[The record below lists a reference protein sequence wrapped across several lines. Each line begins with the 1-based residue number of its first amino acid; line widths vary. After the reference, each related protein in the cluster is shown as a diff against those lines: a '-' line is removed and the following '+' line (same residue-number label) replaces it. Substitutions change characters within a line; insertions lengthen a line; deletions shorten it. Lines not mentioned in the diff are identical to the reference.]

1 MTVRHAVRL
10 AGLATLVLLAMLLPV
25 TEALAQ
31 MAEDNLA
38 SGPIDAFRQAALA
51 AQGRIAGA
59 LTTTF
64 WSLALIELAFTL
76 VVLAL
81 HEASMEAFAKELVLR
96 VLFIGFFWT
105 LVLNGAGW
113 VNAIVATFADLGAQA
128 GGIAQG
134 GLSPDDIVDT
144 AVDMMKLATFE
155 FSVTDFGTSLALLF
169 ASGISFIAMLIMAG
183 NLALVL
189 VEFYIVGYGGIVLL
203 GLGGSRW
210 TSNYAVAYLKY
221 AVAIGMRIFIFYLLT
236 GIGYSIIRAQV
247 ESQLEI
253 NLGQFW
259 SLAGFAVVLCIVS
272 TRAPDAVTG
281 LLNGVSTSASI
292 GAIQAA
298 RAAGTV
304 ASGGS
309 AGLASAAGG
318 AMAAAQAARLG
329 SVQSGSTSL
338 NAAANLARAG
348 AAEIKASLTGR
359 PTSGSVFPGQ
369 GTVGGRMASSLE
381 SQAAKLRARSG
392 EGGADASPASGAP
405 AASGSTSGA
414 PSGGPKRASGSGSK
428 GSDG

>member
-1 MTVRHAVRL
+1 MTARHAVRL
-10 AGLATLVLLAMLLPV
+10 AGLATLVVLATLLPV

-31 MAEDNLA
+31 IAEDNLP

-64 WSLALIELAFTL
+64 WSLALIELTFTL

-113 VNAIVATFADLGAQA
+113 VNAIVATFADLGSQA

-144 AVDMMKLATFE
+144 AVEMMKLATFE
-155 FSVTDFGTSLALLF
+155 FSVTEFGTSLALLF
-169 ASGISFIAMLIMAG
+169 ASGICFIAMLIMAG

-221 AVAIGMRIFIFYLLT
+221 AVSIGMRIFIFYLLT
-236 GIGYSIIRAQV
+236 GIGYAIIRTQV

-272 TRAPDAVTG
+272 SRAPDAVTG

-292 GAIQAA
+292 SAIQAA
-298 RAAGTV
+298 RVAGTV
-304 ASGGS
+304 ASGGT
-309 AGLASAAGG
+309 AAAASAAGG

-329 SVQSGSTSL
+329 SLQPGNTAV

-348 AAEIKASLTGR
+348 GAEVRAKLTGR
-359 PTSGSVFPGQ
+359 PTGGSVFPGG
-369 GTVGGRMASSLE
+369 GTAGGRMASSLS
-381 SQAAKLRARSG
+381 SQAGKLAARSG
-392 EGGADASPASGAP
+392 DGAAPPPASAANAPAP
-405 AASGSTSGA
+405 AA
-414 PSGGPKRASGSGSK
+414 PSSASGDRGGS
-428 GSDG
+428 S

>member
-1 MTVRHAVRL
+1 MTARHAVRL
-10 AGLATLVLLAMLLPV
+10 AGLATLLVLAALLPV
-25 TEALAQ
+25 TEAVAQ
-31 MAEDNLA
+31 MAEDNLP
-38 SGPIDAFRQAALA
+38 SGPIDSFRVAALA
-51 AQGRIAGA
+51 AQGRISGA

-76 VVLAL
+76 VMLAL
-81 HEASMEAFAKELVLR
+81 HDASMEAFAKELVLR
-96 VLFIGFFWT
+96 ILFIGFFWT

-113 VNAIVATFADLGAQA
+113 VNAIVATFTQLGAQA
-128 GGIAQG
+128 GGLPQN

-144 AVDMMKLATFE
+144 AVQMMKLANFE
-155 FSVTDFGTSLALLF
+155 FSVTEFGTSLAMLF
-169 ASGISFIAMLIMAG
+169 ASGIAFIAMLIMAG

-221 AVAIGMRIFIFYLLT
+221 AVSIGMRIFIFYMLA

-247 ESQLEI
+247 EADLVI

-304 ASGGS
+304 ASAGS
-309 AGLASAAGG
+309 AGVASAAGG
-318 AMAAAQAARLG
+318 ALATAQAARLG
-329 SVQSGSTSL
+329 RVQSGSTSL
-338 NAAANLARAG
+338 NAVANLVRAG
-348 AAEIKASLTGR
+348 ASEVKANLTGR
-359 PTSGSVFPGQ
+359 PTAGSVFPGQ
-369 GTVGGRMASSLE
+369 GTVGGRMAANME

-392 EGGADASPASGAP
+392 EGGTNAP
-405 AASGSTSGA
+405 AASGTAASGA
-414 PSGGPKRASGSGSK
+414 SPAPTSASTGK
-428 GSDG
+428 GER